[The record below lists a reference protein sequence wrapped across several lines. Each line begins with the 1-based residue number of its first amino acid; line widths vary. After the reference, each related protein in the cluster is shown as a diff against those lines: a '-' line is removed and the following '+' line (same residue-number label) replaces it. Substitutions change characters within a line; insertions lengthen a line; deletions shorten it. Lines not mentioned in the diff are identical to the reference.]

1 MTTKKVFNL
10 IDGSFTMEEAK
21 ALLTDLY
28 GSKIK
33 FHSIGAIKYQEFNGT
48 KSQFHENRINELRLE
63 RDRMLEFLA
72 EKKEP
77 ICITSFVNIH

>member
-10 IDGSFTMEEAK
+10 IDGTFSIEEAK

-33 FHSIGAIKYQEFNGT
+33 YHSISALKHEEFNGS
-48 KSQFHENRINELRLE
+48 KSQFHENRIKELRLE
-63 RDRMLEFLA
+63 RDRMLNYLA

-77 ICITSFVNIH
+77 ICITSFVSIH

>member
-10 IDGSFTMEEAK
+10 IDGTFTKEEAK
-21 ALLTDLY
+21 ALPMALY

-33 FHSIGAIKYQEFNGT
+33 YHSIGAIKHQEFNGS

-63 RDRMLEFLA
+63 RDQMLEFLA

-77 ICITSFVNIH
+77 ICITSFFNIN